1 MGPNGS
7 PLAWVIELN
16 LTALVLVRMGWRM
29 RPVFRL
35 LQLRFLTVQCY
46 IFCFDLRLLA
56 LSIFWKF
63 VQSFSLN
70 HSLLLFDL
78 IVICSFV
85 TFYTVQSNSL
95 LQIYF
100 SMQGFVFWVI
110 TKCVVTFIN
119 FPGLSRAT
127 GRTRVVG
134 TYRIAPIAITPSAS
148 VTISRTSRSW
158 CLFQGT
164 Q

>member
-1 MGPNGS
+1 
-7 PLAWVIELN
+7 
-16 LTALVLVRMGWRM
+16 MGWRM

-35 LQLRFLTVQCY
+35 LKLRFLTVQYY

-100 SMQGFVFWVI
+100 FNARF
-110 TKCVVTFIN
+110 CF
-119 FPGLSRAT
+119 LSYNE
-127 GRTRVVG
+127 VC
-134 TYRIAPIAITPSAS
+134 SNLHQF
-148 VTISRTSRSW
+148 SRTFEGYWSDEGCWDVSNCSDCNYTVCECNHLTNFAVLMSISGHAVRKV
-158 CLFQGT
+158 T
-164 Q
+164 VYEIR